1 MLIKD
6 SIDKE
11 MFSLYKEDEE
21 DLDFLIEELEELNQ
35 RYRQLETLMEEL
47 EKLNQG
53 YEQLEILMEESEE
66 LNQGYKQGTQSWD
79 L

>member
-6 SIDKE
+6 SIDKDI
-11 MFSLYKEDEE
+11 FSPYEEDEE
-21 DLDFLIEELEELNQ
+21 DLE
-35 RYRQLETLMEEL
+35 YLMEEL
-47 EKLNQG
+47 
-53 YEQLEILMEESEE
+53 EE

>member
-6 SIDKE
+6 SIDKDV
-11 MFSLYKEDEE
+11 FSPYKED
-21 DLDFLIEELEELNQ
+21 LNFLMWELEELNQ
-35 RYRQLETLMEEL
+35 RYKQLEALTEEL

-53 YEQLEILMEESEE
+53 YEQLEVLMEELEE

>member
-6 SIDKE
+6 SIDKDI
-11 MFSLYKEDEE
+11 FSLTD
-21 DLDFLIEELEELNQ
+21 EELEA
-35 RYRQLETLMEEL
+35 LMEEL
-47 EKLNQG
+47 
-53 YEQLEILMEESEE
+53 EE

>member
-6 SIDKE
+6 SIDKDI
-11 MFSLYKEDEE
+11 FSPYKEDEE
-21 DLDFLIEELEELNQ
+21 DLDFLMWEL
-35 RYRQLETLMEEL
+35 
-47 EKLNQG
+47 
-53 YEQLEILMEESEE
+53 EE